1 MKPYEIFIPLNFIL
15 SLSTML
21 LTWGVRVRKD
31 KYDGF
36 CTDPW
41 GADWYVPWFIS
52 SLLFGASLVYTFV
65 RGKIFDKILGDIH
78 GVMFVF
84 TAVFTFVLFVMG
96 FLYFSKPDKTC
107 ESLKVFDS
115 ILWAVGLI
123 GGIVLRMSYPN
134 RVTKAVIP
142 LNFLVQQSGKF
153 TGAGNFKNLRY

>member
-1 MKPYEIFIPLNFIL
+1 MKPYKIFIPSNFVL

-31 KYDGF
+31 KHDGF

-52 SLLFGASLVYTFV
+52 SLLFGASLIYSFI
-65 RGKIFDKILGDIH
+65 RGKKFNQTLGDIH
-78 GVMFVF
+78 GSMFVF
-84 TAVFTFVLFVMG
+84 TCVFTFVLFVMG
-96 FLYFSKPDKTC
+96 FLYFSKPDETC
-107 ESLKVFDS
+107 EALKVFDS

-134 RVTKAVIP
+134 RQTKAVIP
-142 LNFLVQQSGKF
+142 LNFPIAQGGKV
-153 TGAGNFKNLRY
+153 TGKFKNLRY